1 MTLLPAID
9 LRASRIALAGLFML
23 LALLAAPANVFAH
36 ATLVSAQPSDG
47 SVVATVPREL
57 RLTFN
62 EPVSPLR
69 LDLIDPTGELRALDD
84 FALADHTLTV
94 TVPADLA
101 DGTHLLAWR
110 VVSADGHP
118 VGGSLVFSV
127 GAPSA
132 VAPTLPDVA
141 DGPVAAGVVLS
152 RIGLYV
158 GLVFG
163 IGGAV
168 AVSWLMPTSRSGK
181 RFAGASLAI
190 GLAATMLSIGYQGLD
205 ALGASNARLADPL
218 IWSGGLSTSYGPTA
232 IMTAIALLIAIFAL
246 LANHS
251 AVSRAL
257 SVVAILAGSGALT
270 LSGHAS
276 AADPQW
282 LTKPAVFAHAAMA
295 ALWVG
300 ALGPIGIALHR
311 QAPDARRGLLIFSR
325 FIPLALIV
333 LVAAG
338 FALSVIQVQTPT
350 AIFDTAYGRLLTL
363 KLGLLTLVAI
373 VAIFNRWRLTA
384 PSLQGDDRRTRQLV
398 LAIGVETLLMLAVVC
413 VAAGWRLTPPPRII
427 AMEAAQPAYLHIH
440 TGQAMADVT
449 ISPGRSGHADISA
462 IIMTGEWGPLDA
474 RELTF
479 VLSNEAAGIEP
490 IRRAASRPGDG
501 TWRASE
507 VFLPLGGTWTI
518 RLEIL
523 VSDFEMLRIAGDVV
537 IRR

>member
-9 LRASRIALAGLFML
+9 RRASRIALAGLFML
-23 LALLAAPANVFAH
+23 LALLAAPAVFAH

-47 SVVATVPREL
+47 SVVATAPREL

-181 RFAGASLAI
+181 RFAGASLAV

-205 ALGASNARLADPL
+205 ALGASHARLADPL

-251 AVSRAL
+251 AVSRDL
-257 SVVAILAGSGALT
+257 SVVAILAGPGALT

-338 FALSVIQVQTPT
+338 IALSVIQVQTPP
-350 AIFDTAYGRLLTL
+350 AIFDTAYGRLLAL

-384 PSLQGDDRRTRQLV
+384 PSLQGDDRRARQLV

-490 IRRAASRPGDG
+490 IRRAANQPGDG